1 MWKRIH
7 INSIYCIGMARV
19 VTHHIVTSFLFFH
32 LKSRVRWICHE
43 WNGYAQFHIW
53 VFRALPLFSL
63 YLYPMYIHINYAKF
77 TAFDSFSDK
86 FLLKWKKTTQI
97 NQNLKMLDTISV
109 SRLFF
114 AKCYWVCDRWMD
126 EYSGSFFKSYIQ
138 FQTPKIKSISNLYDL

>member
-7 INSIYCIGMARV
+7 INSIHCIGMACV

-63 YLYPMYIHINYAKF
+63 YLYGVHINCAKF

-86 FLLKWKKTTQI
+86 FYLKWKKNYPKFKNVGHNFGFSSIFCQ
-97 NQNLKMLDTISV
+97 MLLSMW
-109 SRLFF
+109 SMNE
-114 AKCYWVCDRWMD
+114 C
-126 EYSGSFFKSYIQ
+126 SGSFFKSYI
-138 FQTPKIKSISNLYDL
+138 FQTPKIESISNLYDL